1 MAETV
6 TARRVAR
13 PTAPARTPL
22 SCTPAPSGSRSTTVL
37 RAEMARG
44 GLQPGAFLDLN
55 ELASRLGVSR
65 TPLREALLHL
75 ESQGFVTVLPRRGFR
90 LNALTLDDIRH
101 FYEIIGALE
110 AAALR
115 SVGPSL
121 GPADFARMRALDA
134 AMAEAVAA
142 RDFDRYYEAN
152 LAFHDVYL
160 RPQRQRAPRL
170 AGPPPEAAPLRLAPP
185 RDDGAGLGAA
195 FGRRARGLPR
205 ACSSRARST
214 TPPRTC
220 STCTGPSRSR
230 SPSSRR
236 TTSPAG
242 PRRPDAHRPRLQRAA
257 LLGPRRP
264 GRAHHGLHEGLPALL
279 RLVPQPGEPVAL
291 ARVRPPAPPL
301 HELRALHRGR
311 TRQPRR
317 HRSQRGRR
325 GGLPHRR
332 AAGRGRARGAGG
344 AGGVAAARPDLL
356 R

>member
-1 MAETV
+1 MAETYSLLRGGQAGKLLPDAIV
-6 TARRVAR
+6 LHT
-13 PTAPARTPL
+13 
-22 SCTPAPSGSRSTTVL
+22 RSLREQVYDFL

-90 LNALTLDDIRH
+90 LNALTLEEVRH

-160 RPQRQRAPRL
+160 RRSDNARMVSQVHLLKQRLYDWPRRETMVQ
-170 AGPPPEAAPLRLAPP
+170 AWEQHSVVEHEDFLRLLEQGEI
-185 RDDGAGLGAA
+185 D
-195 FGRRARGLPR
+195 
-205 ACSSRARST
+205 
-214 TPPRTC
+214 
-220 STCTGPSRSR
+220 
-230 SPSSRR
+230 
-236 TTSPAG
+236 
-242 PRRPDAHRPRLQRAA
+242 RAA
-257 LLGPRRP
+257 RHLQEVHWSF
-264 GRAHHGLHEGLPALL
+264 A
-279 RLVPQPGEPVAL
+279 VQEPFVQAYYFT
-291 ARVRPPAPPL
+291 
-301 HELRALHRGR
+301 G
-311 TRQPRR
+311 
-317 HRSQRGRR
+317 RSQE
-325 GGLPHRR
+325 
-332 AAGRGRARGAGG
+332 A
-344 AGGVAAARPDLL
+344 
-356 R
+356 